1 MTPSYNELPL
11 VSILMPVRNE
21 RDFIERSLG
30 AVLAQDYPSDRVEI
44 LVVDGMSTDG
54 TRQYIETVAADR
66 PDLSIRLLDN
76 PQKIVATALNI
87 GTREARGEI
96 LLRIDGHC
104 EIEGNHVQRCVE
116 LLSDSRQAPAG
127 VGGPVE
133 SVSSTVAGAAIA
145 AAMSSRFG
153 VGGSAFRV
161 GVTEPRLADTIPFPA
176 YPKATLVAAGPYDE
190 ELIRNQDDEYNY
202 RIRGYGG
209 QLLLDPD
216 LRSRYYSRT
225 SLGRLWR
232 QYRQYGFWKV
242 RVLQKHPRQMSARQF
257 APAALIAALLGG
269 GVLAL
274 FVPPLWPVP
283 LLIGGLYLAANLL
296 ASVGVALDQ
305 GVRLLPALPAAFAAL
320 HFGYGLGFLF
330 GLFRFW
336 NRWGDRS
343 TLIDG
348 KRRQPGE
355 WSEVPE

>member
-1 MTPSYNELPL
+1 MELPL
-11 VSILMPVRNE
+11 VSILMPIRDERN
-21 RDFIERSLG
+21 FIERSLRS
-30 AVLAQDYPSDRVEI
+30 VLAQDYPTDRLEI

-54 TRQYIETVAADR
+54 TRRYIEAVAADR

-76 PQKIVATALNI
+76 PQKIVATGLNI

-96 LLRIDGHC
+96 LLRVDGHC
-104 EIEGNHVQRCVE
+104 EIGGDHVRRCVE

-161 GVTEPRLADTIPFPA
+161 GVKEPRLSDTIPFPA
-176 YPKATLVAAGPYDE
+176 YPKATLAAAGPYDE
-190 ELIRNQDDEYNY
+190 ELVRNQDDEYNY
-202 RIRGYGG
+202 RIRSSGG
-209 QLLLDPD
+209 QLLLDPR
-216 LRSRYYSRT
+216 LRSRYYSRA

-232 QYRQYGFWKV
+232 QYREYGLWKV

-257 APAALIAALLGG
+257 APAALIAALLVG

-274 FVPPLWPVP
+274 IVPDLWPVP
-283 LLIGGLYLAANLL
+283 LLIGGSYVVANLL
-296 ASVGVALDQ
+296 ASVGVALNQ
-305 GVRLLPALPAAFAAL
+305 GARLLPALPGAFAAL

-343 TLIDG
+343 TLVDG
-348 KRRQPGE
+348 KRQQPGE
-355 WSEVPE
+355 WSEAPE

>member
-1 MTPSYNELPL
+1 MTTSNKELPR
-11 VSILMPVRNE
+11 VSILMPIRNE

-30 AVLAQDYPSDRVEI
+30 AVLAQDYPTDRLEI
-44 LVVDGMSTDG
+44 LVVDGRSEDG
-54 TRQYIETVAADR
+54 TREYIETVAADR
-66 PDLSIRLLDN
+66 PDLSIKLLDN

-153 VGGSAFRV
+153 VGESAFRV

-283 LLIGGLYLAANLL
+283 LLIGGSYLAANLL
-296 ASVGVALDQ
+296 ASVGVAL
-305 GVRLLPALPAAFAAL
+305 GKGIRLLPALPAAFAAL

-343 TLIDG
+343 TLVDG
-348 KRRQPGE
+348 MRRHPGE
-355 WSEVPE
+355 GWEVPG

>member
-1 MTPSYNELPL
+1 M
-11 VSILMPVRNE
+11 SILMPIRNE

-30 AVLAQDYPSDRVEI
+30 AVLAQDYPTDRLEI
-44 LVVDGMSTDG
+44 LVVDGRSEDG
-54 TRQYIETVAADR
+54 TREYIETVAADR
-66 PDLSIRLLDN
+66 PDLSIKLLDN

-116 LLSDSRQAPAG
+116 LLTSSTAAPAG

-133 SVSSTVAGAAIA
+133 SVSESLVGGAIA

-153 VGGSAFRV
+153 VGESAFRV

-296 ASVGVALDQ
+296 ASVGVAL
-305 GVRLLPALPAAFAAL
+305 GKGIRLLPALPAAFAAL

-343 TLIDG
+343 TLVDG
-348 KRRQPGE
+348 MRRHPGE
-355 WSEVPE
+355 GWEVSG

>member
-1 MTPSYNELPL
+1 MTTSRKEPPL
-11 VSILMPVRNE
+11 VSILMPIRNE

-30 AVLAQDYPSDRVEI
+30 AALAQGYPADRLEV
-44 LVVDGMSTDG
+44 LVMDGMSTDG
-54 TRQYIETVAADR
+54 TRQYIEAVAAER

-76 PQKIVATALNI
+76 PQEIVASALNI

-96 LLRIDGHC
+96 LLRVDGHC
-104 EIEGNHVQRCVE
+104 EIGGDHVELCVE
-116 LLSDSRQAPAG
+116 RLSTTSDPPAG

-133 SVSSTVAGAAIA
+133 TVSPTVAGTAIA

-153 VGGSAFRV
+153 VGGSAFRL
-161 GVTEPRLADTIPFPA
+161 GVKEPSLADTIPFPA
-176 YPKATLVAAGPYDE
+176 YPKATLAAAGPYDE

-202 RIRGYGG
+202 RIRGFGG
-209 QLLLDPD
+209 RLLLDPR
-216 LRSRYYSRT
+216 LRSRYFART

-257 APAALIAALLGG
+257 APAALIAALLGSG
-269 GVLAL
+269 ILAL
-274 FVPPLWPVP
+274 FVPALWTVPV
-283 LLIGGLYLAANLL
+283 LIGGLYVAANLV
-296 ASVGVALDQ
+296 ASFSVALDQ
-305 GVRLLPALPAAFAAL
+305 GIRLLPALPAAFAAL

-343 TLIDG
+343 ILVDG
-348 KRRQPGE
+348 KRRQPGQ